1 MTSSV
6 LPVEIRV
13 LGPLELRVGQEVV
26 SPGGPARRA
35 VLAALALNAGTTVA
49 FDTLAEAA
57 WGDEAVDRDR
67 GTLQVHIHNLRRR
80 LGPDGSQIL
89 VTQPTGY
96 LLDPARIAVDVA
108 EWADRVEAA
117 RGAMGR
123 GEHELAAA
131 HYKQALALVRGDVLA
146 ELDNAVLDPGR
157 RHWTDE
163 IVVVQEEWID
173 AELAAGRHASV
184 VTTVRRLVDE
194 HPLREHLWAQLML
207 ALYRSGRQAEALE
220 AFQEA
225 RRVLVEELGLDPGP
239 ALKHL
244 EESILLQSAGLELAH
259 SSAAIHWLDPSGV
272 PQRCALTPSAAV
284 RVGRSADAEVFLES
298 DLLVSRRHARLDW
311 DGEHWRVSDEG
322 SVNGTILNGREIEVA
337 TVVRDGDVVRC
348 GETLLVVTLDGDRDA
363 VHRSE
368 NLLRNTLRRSQYADL
383 PQTGHTP

>member
-35 VLAALALNAGTTVA
+35 VLAALALNAGTTIP

-57 WGDEAVDRDR
+57 WGDEAIDRDR

-80 LGPDGSQIL
+80 LGPDGGQIL
-89 VTQPTGY
+89 LTQPTGY
-96 LLDPARIAVDVA
+96 RLDPAKVGVDVTD
-108 EWADRVEAA
+108 WADRVEAA

-131 HYKQALALVRGDVLA
+131 QYRQALVLVRGEVLA
-146 ELDNAVLDPGR
+146 DMDNPVLDPGR
-157 RHWTDE
+157 RHWADE

-173 AELAAGRHASV
+173 AELAAGRHATV
-184 VTTVRRLVDE
+184 VSTIRRLVDQ

-225 RRVLVEELGLDPGP
+225 RATLIEELGLDPGP

-259 SSAAIHWLDPSGV
+259 SSAAVHWLDPSGV
-272 PQRCALTPSAAV
+272 PQRCALTTTAPL
-284 RVGRSADAEVFLES
+284 RVGRSADAEVFLEF
-298 DLLVSRRHARLDW
+298 DLLVSRRHARIEW
-311 DGEHWRVSDEG
+311 GGERWKITDED
-322 SVNGTILNGREIEVA
+322 SVNGTILNGREIDGS
-337 TVVRDGDVVRC
+337 TVLRDGDVVRC
-348 GETLLVVTLDGDRDA
+348 GETLLVVTLEGDRDA
-363 VHRSE
+363 IRRSE
-368 NLLRNTLRRSQYADL
+368 NLLRNTLRRSQFADL
-383 PQTGHTP
+383 TQTS